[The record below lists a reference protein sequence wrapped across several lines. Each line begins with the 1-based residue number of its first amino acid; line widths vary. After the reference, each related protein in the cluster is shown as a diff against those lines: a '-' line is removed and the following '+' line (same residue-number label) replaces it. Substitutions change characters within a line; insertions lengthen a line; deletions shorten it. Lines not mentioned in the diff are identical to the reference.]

1 MRKRK
6 QLVEGSEFES
16 PPDSNLLPLTIDDS
30 FPLVDTPLHAVS
42 WKDEPH
48 PMWVKIKTV
57 MDSGAAESVA
67 PPTMAPRVSI
77 SESPGSKN
85 GQHYVSASAGR
96 LPNMGQ
102 QQLRVQTNEG
112 RDAKVVYQ
120 IAEVS
125 RPLTAVSATC
135 DQGNWVVYT
144 PYGGFIMNCQT
155 GGRTHFERSGGIYE
169 LDLWIRNEDMQN
181 EGKSSGFTRQGR

>member
-1 MRKRK
+1 MTPENMRKMANEKRK
-6 QLVEGSEFES
+6 QLVEDSEFES
-16 PPDSNLLPLTIDDS
+16 PSDSNLLPLTIDDS

-42 WKDEPH
+42 WKDESH

-102 QQLRVQTNEG
+102 
-112 RDAKVVYQ
+112 
-120 IAEVS
+120 
-125 RPLTAVSATC
+125 
-135 DQGNWVVYT
+135 
-144 PYGGFIMNCQT
+144 
-155 GGRTHFERSGGIYE
+155 
-169 LDLWIRNEDMQN
+169 
-181 EGKSSGFTRQGR
+181 